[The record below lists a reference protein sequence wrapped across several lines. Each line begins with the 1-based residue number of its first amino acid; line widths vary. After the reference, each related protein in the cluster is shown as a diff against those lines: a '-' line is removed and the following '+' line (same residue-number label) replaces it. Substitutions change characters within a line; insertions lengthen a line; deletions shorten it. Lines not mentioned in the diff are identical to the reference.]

1 MDIKDEEYK
10 NKLFEAIISIDNIDD
25 CKDFFEDICTIK
37 EIHDMAQRLQ
47 VARLLRNKKVFSDII
62 KETRASSAT
71 ISRVNKCLN
80 YGTGG
85 YNKILE
91 EKEKN

>member
-10 NKLFEAIISIDNIDD
+10 NKLFEAIVSIDNIDD

-47 VARLLRNKKVFSDII
+47 VARLLKNKKVFSDII

-80 YGTGG
+80 YGSGG
-85 YNKILE
+85 YNKILKG
-91 EKEKN
+91 KEKN